1 MSNIQAYNTA
11 GDYGAPLNSME
22 QFQDATDTDGIDDVS
37 NNTVASNAA
46 LNPAGVAATDGVD
59 QAASGSTCADG
70 AKFDPN
76 TGEACASSGCEAGA
90 KFDPNTGAACPAAG
104 GATDALANNVAT
116 NAMDPATNTMA
127 TNNVA
132 TDDVATDV
140 AQFTDGPVEGFSL
153 LRSNSDLL
161 LRSLV
166 FGCVFF
172 ILAHNE
178 TRMFVVNNINKCCS
192 LKLKA
197 KDDASLLVLM
207 GLFVV
212 SYFVLSKYIL

>member
-76 TGEACASSGCEAGA
+76 TGEYKAFTDPTLSKLFGTIIEMSGVPFSFAQFKSSPSQTAPVAQPDLSAVNPMPQEAGA
-90 KFDPNTGAACPAAG
+90 I
-104 GATDALANNVAT
+104 
-116 NAMDPATNTMA
+116 
-127 TNNVA
+127 
-132 TDDVATDV
+132 
-140 AQFTDGPVEGFSL
+140 Q
-153 LRSNSDLL
+153 
-161 LRSLV
+161 
-166 FGCVFF
+166 
-172 ILAHNE
+172 
-178 TRMFVVNNINKCCS
+178 
-192 LKLKA
+192 
-197 KDDASLLVLM
+197 
-207 GLFVV
+207 
-212 SYFVLSKYIL
+212 